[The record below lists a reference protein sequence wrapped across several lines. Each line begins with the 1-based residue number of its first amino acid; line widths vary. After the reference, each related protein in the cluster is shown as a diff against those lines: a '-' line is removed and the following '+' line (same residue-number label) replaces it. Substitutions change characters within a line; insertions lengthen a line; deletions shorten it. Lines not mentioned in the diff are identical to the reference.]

1 MWKYY
6 FKIFTKENPE
16 GIIVD
21 TVATSLNAAESHIL
35 TTNHSIT
42 KIITMN
48 KEKLEKEYKVKLML
62 N

>member
-16 GIIVD
+16 GIVVNI
-21 TVATSLNAAESHIL
+21 TATSLNAAESHIL
-35 TTNHSIT
+35 ANNPGII

-48 KEKLEKEYKVKLML
+48 KEKVGKGV
-62 N
+62 

>member
-16 GIIVD
+16 GIVVD
-21 TVATSLNAAESHIL
+21 TVAKSLIAAESYVLNNNKDI
-35 TTNHSIT
+35 I

-48 KEKLEKEYKVKLML
+48 KEKIRKGL
-62 N
+62 

>member
-21 TVATSLNAAESHIL
+21 TVAKSLIAAESHIL
-35 TTNHSIT
+35 ANNPGII

-48 KEKLEKEYKVKLML
+48 KEKVGKGV
-62 N
+62 

>member
-35 TTNHSIT
+35 TNNHSIT

-48 KEKLEKEYKVKLML
+48 KEKVGKGV
-62 N
+62 

>member
-16 GIIVD
+16 GIVVN
-21 TVATSLNAAESHIL
+21 TTSTSLNAAESHIL
-35 TTNHSIT
+35 ANNPGII

-48 KEKLEKEYKVKLML
+48 KEKVGKRV
-62 N
+62 